1 MLLRDET
8 NEANLAR
15 KGELSE
21 SRHSTLLRYKT
32 NEARKGELS
41 EWRELSESRHS
52 TLLRDETGEA
62 NLSTPRC
69 YAKRQA

>member
-8 NEANLAR
+8 NETNLAR

-41 EWRELSESRHS
+41 EWRELSEPRHS
-52 TLLRDETGEA
+52 TLLNYETGRALNPCFE
-62 NLSTPRC
+62 
-69 YAKRQA
+69 